1 MKLNDYIK
9 LERKKKKLTLVQLAK
24 KASIS
29 YGMLYRLE
37 EGNIK
42 QPKPNLLMQ
51 VAEAL
56 ELDYESILL
65 KFGYIGS
72 NDFDYKRSVLKEK
85 EVYNL
90 TDFSSSSNVVVGTI
104 VSANPQKNHIVIKSD
119 TDDFLP
125 MFKTGDILELK
136 KVSNVISN
144 EIYLR
149 RYKNNI
155 SVVIGKKRGSETVLV
170 DFLRLFQSV
179 DSSNGE
185 FYKLVTRYS
194 DETLYKKTKTLVS

>member
-42 QPKPNLLMQ
+42 QPKPNLLKQ
-51 VAEAL
+51 VSEAL
-56 ELDYESILL
+56 ELDYKSILL

-72 NDFDYKRSVLKEK
+72 NDFDNKRSVLKEK

-90 TDFSSSSNVVVGTI
+90 TDFSNASNVVVGTI
-104 VSANPQKNHIVIKSD
+104 VSANPKKNHIVIKSD

-155 SVVIGKKRGSETVLV
+155 NVVIGKKRGSETVLV

-194 DETLYKKTKTLVS
+194 DETLYKKTKTIVS

>member
-42 QPKPNLLMQ
+42 QPKPNLLKK

-56 ELDYESILL
+56 ELNYESILL

-72 NDFDYKRSVLKEK
+72 NDFDKKRSVLKEK

-90 TDFSSSSNVVVGTI
+90 TDFSNASTVVGGTI
-104 VSANPQKNHIVIKSD
+104 LSANPTKNNIVVKSD

-136 KVSNVISN
+136 KVSNIISN

-155 SVVIGKKRGSETVLV
+155 NVVIGKKRGSETVLV
-170 DFLRLFQSV
+170 DFLRLFQDV
-179 DSSNGE
+179 DSSSGE
-185 FYKLVTRYS
+185 FYKLISRYS
-194 DETLYKKTKTLVS
+194 DETLYKKTKTIVS

>member
-42 QPKPNLLMQ
+42 QPKPNLLKQ

-56 ELDYESILL
+56 ELNYESILL

-72 NDFDYKRSVLKEK
+72 NDFDKKRSVLKEK

-90 TDFSSSSNVVVGTI
+90 TDFSNASTVVGGTI
-104 VSANPQKNHIVIKSD
+104 LSTNPTKNHIVIKSD
-119 TDDFLP
+119 TDNFLP

-136 KVSNVISN
+136 KVSKIISN

-155 SVVIGKKRGSETVLV
+155 NVVIGKKRGSKIVLV
-170 DFLRLFQSV
+170 DFLRLFQNV

-185 FYKLVTRYS
+185 LYKLVCRYS
-194 DETLYKKTKTLVS
+194 DETLYKKTKTTVS